1 MQNSNNR
8 NSKAINSIINEV
20 YRRWGI
26 DSRNNVD
33 SKNRRATIID
43 DKLITVIGQTTNEKE
58 LCLEIE
64 KMEEKYLQP

>member
-20 YRRWGI
+20 YRRRDI

-33 SKNRRATIID
+33 SKNRQTTRID